1 MMAAGLIKRQSGKYY
16 LTSFGRVIYCCMMI
30 AQSAFDNY
38 YKLAAIDSTKDDDF
52 SYEDFRKLVNTLIDD
67 QTIKEFLV
75 SQC

>member
-1 MMAAGLIKRQSGKYY
+1 MILSQSG
-16 LTSFGRVIYCCMMI
+16 L
-30 AQSAFDNY
+30 DNY